1 MDAFP
6 NFVYL
11 YGAKVLGP
19 GGMVKLRIPRFIFVD
34 RHRCSGRTGVY
45 VLEAKGTRHLD
56 LDLDGTSLWCVQ
68 IARFRSRSAL
78 DNLIWNTEVFKR
90 FKVF

>member
-1 MDAFP
+1 MGKGQELLPLIPWAALTAPSVCGSKIPMDAFP

-56 LDLDGTSLWCVQ
+56 LDLDGTSL
-68 IARFRSRSAL
+68 
-78 DNLIWNTEVFKR
+78 
-90 FKVF
+90 